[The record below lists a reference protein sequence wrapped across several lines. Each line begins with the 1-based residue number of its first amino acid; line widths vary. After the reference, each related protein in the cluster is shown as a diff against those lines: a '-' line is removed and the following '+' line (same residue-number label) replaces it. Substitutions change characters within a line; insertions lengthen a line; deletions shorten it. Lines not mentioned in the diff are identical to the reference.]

1 MQIRIL
7 VLAGAV
13 MLSGGVQMRA
23 QMSEPLH
30 GAAGWDKGRAGES
43 SGRLALRR
51 WRFYR
56 VTGAAKAMPADKYS
70 FAPAQGIFAT
80 SQRTQFDTVRTFVA
94 QVTHL
99 AQANYFFFGWSGI
112 KPGPRDKGNRLHYN
126 EEDEAVAALEAC
138 RSSTRIRRLRRSRQK
153 NAFVA
158 IKPIDGFS
166 TRVTI
171 AAFAAASRK

>member
-23 QMSEPLH
+23 QMSEPPPAPPVGTKEEPEAL
-30 GAAGWDKGRAGES
+30 GALLSEMEVQVA
-43 SGRLALRR
+43 
-51 WRFYR
+51 
-56 VTGAAKAMPADKYS
+56 GAAKAMPADKYS

-99 AQANYFFFGWSGI
+99 AQANYFFFGW
-112 KPGPRDKGNRLHYN
+112 
-126 EEDEAVAALEAC
+126 
-138 RSSTRIRRLRRSRQK
+138 
-153 NAFVA
+153 
-158 IKPIDGFS
+158 
-166 TRVTI
+166 
-171 AAFAAASRK
+171 